1 MLSYARAASEPPKP
15 IKSGIFNPPKSIILP
30 VEEENENRH
39 DLVSQSSENEAN
51 KKNKSRKKDHSDH
64 LNQ

>member
-30 VEEENENRH
+30 VEEEKA
-39 DLVSQSSENEAN
+39 SEF
-51 KKNKSRKKDHSDH
+51 DQH
-64 LNQ
+64 LHKMQKQR